1 MPQGICYCSEC
12 GGEME
17 LVGETPFDNDSSAS
31 SYSPDSCDT
40 TATVDHSLISNAS
53 LGAKKTFIKN
63 DEIPS
68 SILNRIRKIDH
79 HFKHYGPR
87 VYSADFAMDENN
99 KPWLIELNS
108 KPGMMYYDKAPHLR
122 EKYFNKLYQS
132 FNKLL

>member
-53 LGAKKTFIKN
+53 EAHMVDDTTTSSGELSSRDLGTH
-63 DEIPS
+63 S
-68 SILNRIRKIDH
+68 
-79 HFKHYGPR
+79 
-87 VYSADFAMDENN
+87 V
-99 KPWLIELNS
+99 
-108 KPGMMYYDKAPHLR
+108 
-122 EKYFNKLYQS
+122 
-132 FNKLL
+132 